1 MKKLLVTLLVA
12 ATTLNLV
19 ACGSSNK
26 GGETPSTGENNGND
40 AKVELTVQ
48 VEESWVPYYEQV
60 KATVME
66 KYPNATINFIQTGS
80 FDHLDVIDATDAT
93 NPDVADVFALPA
105 DRLYGLYN
113 NDILAAID
121 AETMANEVGGFKD
134 FKGGLGGNFNID
146 GEYFAFPYNIETLVG
161 FVNVENATNAGI
173 DFTKPVEMTELE
185 YNQLLA
191 LVHDCW
197 FGVAFANS
205 ANFELLG
212 KDSDGNLFSDATKAW
227 ADLTE
232 DQQKLFESLFNYWK
246 AHNENGTDLWDKDA
260 AGGYMDAEFKTGGS
274 DAIKIDGPWS
284 TANVRDNLVGSAE
297 NLEIIPLTNIT
308 FNGNSLTHWKG
319 GWGLGVNARVEEDAD
334 KMAVATAFIQ
344 EIVNPANAQELF
356 KYTGKVLEN
365 VDPSAYE
372 GIDALDKKVID
383 ATFAGYE
390 AAPARPLFDEWGQVW
405 GSWQNALLAWSNT
418 KPADAEAEYNEVKA
432 SFEAMMANFQ

>member
-12 ATTLNLV
+12 ASTLNLV
-19 ACGSSNK
+19 ACGSKSTA
-26 GGETPSTGENNGND
+26 GGDAPATNND
-40 AKVELTVQ
+40 AKVEISVQ
-48 VEESWVPYYEQV
+48 VEEGWLPYYEQV
-60 KATVME
+60 KATVLE
-66 KYPNATINFIQTGS
+66 QYPNATINFKTTGS

-93 NPDVADVFALPA
+93 NEDVADVFALPA
-105 DRLYGLYN
+105 DRLYGLHN

-146 GEYFAFPYNIETLVG
+146 GEYFAFPYNIETLIG
-161 FVNVENATNAGI
+161 FVNVENATKAGI

-191 LVHDCW
+191 LAHDCW

-205 ANFELLG
+205 AKLELLG
-212 KDSDGNLFSDATKAW
+212 KDADGKLFSDATKNW

-232 DQQKLFESLFNYWK
+232 DQKKLFEGLYNYWK
-246 AHNENGTDLWDKDA
+246 AHNENGTDLWDKEA
-260 AGGYMDAEFKTGGS
+260 AGGYMDAEFKTGGA

-284 TANVRDNLVGSAE
+284 TTNVRDNLVGSAE

-308 FNGNSLTHWKG
+308 FNGNPLTHWKG

-334 KMAVATAFIQ
+334 KMAVATAFIK
-344 EIVNPANAQELF
+344 EVVNPANAQELF

-365 VDPSAYE
+365 VDASAYE
-372 GIDALDKKVID
+372 GIDELDKKVIE

-390 AAPARPLFDEWGQVW
+390 NAPARPLFDEWGQVW
-405 GSWQNALLAWSNT
+405 GSWQNALLSWSAT
-418 KPADAEAEYNEVKA
+418 KPANAEAAYNEVKA
-432 SFEAMMANFQ
+432 SFDAMMANFQ